1 MEDMDRIIEGQE
13 IEKKQGRNSRPK
25 SLYLLN
31 SKRI

>member
-13 IEKKQGRNSRPK
+13 IDQKQGRNSGLK